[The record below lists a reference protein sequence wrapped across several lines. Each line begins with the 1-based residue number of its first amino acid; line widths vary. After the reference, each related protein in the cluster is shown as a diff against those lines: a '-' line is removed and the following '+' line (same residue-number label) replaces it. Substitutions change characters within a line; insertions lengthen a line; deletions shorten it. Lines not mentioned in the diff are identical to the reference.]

1 MLSEKAKRI
10 ADEAEKIGY
19 WLNDPGYKKWYS
31 PEEFK
36 HIFTDVNA
44 NDEFLNALQ
53 IRHPMDGIEAGFKRL
68 NELAERL
75 RIFSLKVA
83 EYYNK

>member
-1 MLSEKAKRI
+1 M
-10 ADEAEKIGY
+10 
-19 WLNDPGYKKWYS
+19 
-31 PEEFK
+31 
-36 HIFTDVNA
+36 NA

-53 IRHPMDGIEAGFKRL
+53 IRHPKDGIEAGFKRL
-68 NELAERL
+68 NELGERL